1 MIVTFAVLGSI
12 MNTASWM
19 TTMNEGTFFLGIG
32 VSVLMVLAFSIY
44 QWYLIATT
52 GQTLAKRWLGI
63 MIVRTDGSPCGF
75 VNGVLLRNWVIYVL
89 LSFLPF
95 VNYLVWLIDALM
107 IFGDERRCLHDH
119 IAGTRVVVAPKA

>member
-1 MIVTFAVLGSI
+1 